1 MLTVLLVAVQLAAIS
16 ADCAGPECPA
26 EADDSVS
33 LLAHRAA
40 DRRRRKCSMETGAM
54 TTLEP
59 LGATPPDFSAV
70 MVDGDV
76 DVDLV
81 VGSASKVAVLVDSG
95 LKSYIDASVSDQGT
109 LSIKFSAPCED
120 IDDDPK
126 VTVTSPSLPTTISAS
141 NDAQVQFPSNRRRT
155 RANIETT
162 VESMSLTATPDAKI
176 SLKKVDIAETLV
188 ISTDSDADVNTQHSV
203 SPLTKITA
211 KGDSQVQGGTTT
223 KLEVDV
229 SGDSQVKYSVTE
241 SASGS
246 VTGKS
251 KLKFK
256 VPYDGTVP
264 DHSAVTKDSS
274 SRIEID
280 YD

>member
-1 MLTVLLVAVQLAAIS
+1 M
-16 ADCAGPECPA
+16 G
-26 EADDSVS
+26 
-33 LLAHRAA
+33 
-40 DRRRRKCSMETGAM
+40 
-54 TTLEP
+54 
-59 LGATPPDFSAV
+59 
-70 MVDGDV
+70 
-76 DVDLV
+76 
-81 VGSASKVAVLVDSG
+81 
-95 LKSYIDASVSDQGT
+95 
-109 LSIKFSAPCED
+109 
-120 IDDDPK
+120 
-126 VTVTSPSLPTTISAS
+126 
-141 NDAQVQFPSNRRRT
+141 
-155 RANIETT
+155 
-162 VESMSLTATPDAKI
+162 MSLTATSDAKI

-256 VPYDGTVP
+256 VPYGGTVP
-264 DHSAVTKDSS
+264 DHSAVTKDDS